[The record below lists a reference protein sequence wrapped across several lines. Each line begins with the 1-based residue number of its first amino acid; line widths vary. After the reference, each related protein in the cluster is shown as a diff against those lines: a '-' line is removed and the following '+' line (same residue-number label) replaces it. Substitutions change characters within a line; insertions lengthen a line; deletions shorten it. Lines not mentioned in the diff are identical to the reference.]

1 MSRKSLELFL
11 QKLLMVIGIDVYH
24 DGKTRKG
31 QSVGAFIASMNGSC
45 TRWYSRVAFQQP
57 GQELIDCLKVCFTA
71 ALRKFH
77 EVCSFSYI

>member
-1 MSRKSLELFL
+1 
-11 QKLLMVIGIDVYH
+11 MVIGIDVYH

-77 EVCSFSYI
+77 EVGF